1 MYDFVGVVL
10 HELGHAWIQ
19 GAIESGL
26 RAAQE
31 IHAASA

>member
-1 MYDFVGVVL
+1 MYDGAGVVL
-10 HELGHAWIQ
+10 DELGHAWIQ

-31 IHAASA
+31 IHAAP